1 MNTIKHMNRFAVQLV
16 TAVVLALAAF
26 GAWQLEVTLLGWDG
40 LKWLGAWRS
49 QPGIAVCTGGALLL
63 PYLSSSRG
71 ALGGTMAAVLIVL
84 VGYVLFRLEASA
96 LASVA
101 YPGHLLNS
109 GPVSFSPV
117 VAIWLFGAVALWA
130 SLSIGFKTTKWS
142 LPAICIGFPLAFVA
156 SIAFGRL
163 IPAWNGSTD
172 PIESLKMGWWALLA
186 PLCAWASSRLA
197 TISRRVHQP
206 H

>member
-1 MNTIKHMNRFAVQLV
+1 MDRFAVQLI

-49 QPGIAVCTGGALLL
+49 QPGIAVCTGAALLL

-71 ALGGTMAAVLIVL
+71 ALRGTMAAVLIVL

-96 LASVA
+96 LASIA

-109 GPVSFSPV
+109 GPVPLSPV
-117 VAIWLFGAVALWA
+117 VTIWLFGAVVLWA
-130 SLSIGFKTTKWS
+130 SLCIGFKPTKFS
-142 LPAICIGFPLAFVA
+142 FPAICLAFPFAFFA
-156 SIAFGRL
+156 SIAFGQL

-172 PIESLKMGWWALLA
+172 AIEALKMGWWALLA
-186 PLCAWASSRLA
+186 PLCAWASSRVA
-197 TISRRVHQP
+197 TISRR
-206 H
+206 